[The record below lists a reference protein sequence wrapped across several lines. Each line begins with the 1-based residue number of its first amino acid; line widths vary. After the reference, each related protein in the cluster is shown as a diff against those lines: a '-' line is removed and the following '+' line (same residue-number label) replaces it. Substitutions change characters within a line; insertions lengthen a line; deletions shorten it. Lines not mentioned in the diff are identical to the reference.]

1 MPCGMCG
8 GPLVDLLDSRSS
20 NLFEPWLCCKYEQG
34 GGGGFTVLCC
44 RKCGQAISLQCHPS
58 PRHIH
63 VDMCQ
68 LSNCLGQPYNELDG
82 GGLVALPLVTFSTD
96 IRDKNIHVPL

>member
-1 MPCGMCG
+1 MGCVVGHWLICWTPDQAICLSPGCVVNMSKG
-8 GPLVDLLDSRSS
+8 GV
-20 NLFEPWLCCKYEQG
+20 
-34 GGGGFTVLCC
+34 TVLCC

-68 LSNCLGQPYNELDG
+68 LSNCLGQPYNELDA